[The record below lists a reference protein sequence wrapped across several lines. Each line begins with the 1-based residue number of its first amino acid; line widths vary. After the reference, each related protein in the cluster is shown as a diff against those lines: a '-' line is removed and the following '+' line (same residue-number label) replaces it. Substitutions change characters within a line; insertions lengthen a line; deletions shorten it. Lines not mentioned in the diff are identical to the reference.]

1 MGDFLTRFGD
11 IMQDVMWIV
20 MGLIIGFGP
29 FVVPVLVPFI
39 FFIVNLVRFF
49 KTPKDDTENR
59 KKFRKSFII
68 SLILT
73 LFFAAI
79 CAYLIHWFSDAID
92 NM

>member
-11 IMQDVMWIV
+11 IMQDIMYTIV
-20 MGLIIGFGP
+20 GLIFGFGP
-29 FVVPVLVPFI
+29 FVVPALVPFI
-39 FFIVNLVRFF
+39 FFIVNLVRFL
-49 KTPKDDTENR
+49 KTPEDDIENR

-73 LFFAAI
+73 LLFAAI

>member
-1 MGDFLTRFGD
+1 MGDFSTRFGD
-11 IMQDVMWIV
+11 IMQDIAWTV

-39 FFIVNLVRFF
+39 FFIKNLVRFL
-49 KTPKDDTENR
+49 KTPEDDIENR

-73 LFFAAI
+73 LFFAVI
-79 CAYLIHWFSDAID
+79 CAYLLHWFSDAID